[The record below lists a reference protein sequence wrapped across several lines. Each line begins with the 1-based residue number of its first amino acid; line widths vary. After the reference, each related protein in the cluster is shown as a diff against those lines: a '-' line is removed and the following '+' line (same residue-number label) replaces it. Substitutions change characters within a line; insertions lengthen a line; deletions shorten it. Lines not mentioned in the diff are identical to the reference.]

1 MEFGKS
7 YGIKNYVIKKFIKKK
22 EKFLYIRRYDNE
34 LKSLFQK
41 DFFGDIRSAFPEV
54 KLSSNSRKFYLNG
67 EVFGYAKR
75 LTEAQDLKS
84 SSFEDITTIVFDEY
98 AIEKNKRY
106 YLSNEGMIIAGLLD
120 SVIRN
125 RNNVKVFFLMN
136 AVEEIEFSPL
146 FTFFNLTL
154 PYSTDIK
161 LFKNNTVLV
170 QYMNNE
176 EFRNERKETLI
187 GKLMEGTLYENYAMK
202 NEILDKTNDFIEKK
216 TGTAKFSFAF
226 IYNKET
232 FGVWNDFKNGKVYVS
247 NDYLDNNF
255 NIYSLTLKDS
265 KPNVMMIGALSRYD
279 FWKNFLKNFKYG
291 VVYFENQKIKHN
303 VFEILRLY
311 NSIK

>member
-41 DFFGDIRSAFPEV
+41 DFFGDIRNAFPEV

-136 AVEEIEFSPL
+136 AVEGIEFSPL

-176 EFRNERKETLI
+176 EFRQERKETLI

-216 TGTAKFSFAF
+216 SGTSKFSFAF